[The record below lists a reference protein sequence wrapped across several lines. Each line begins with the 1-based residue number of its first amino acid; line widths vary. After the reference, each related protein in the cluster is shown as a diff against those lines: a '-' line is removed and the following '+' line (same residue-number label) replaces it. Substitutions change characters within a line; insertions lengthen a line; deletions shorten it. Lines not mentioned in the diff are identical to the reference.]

1 MRAQRRSTDN
11 EEWKMK
17 DVQETIRRSDKISR
31 VRREWA

>member
-1 MRAQRRSTDN
+1 MRAQRRSADN